1 MITQPSLT
9 VVGMMFSV
17 LLGFFIAQSMRDY
30 ATANGNIVAEANAV
44 GEVFRDARGLPEVDR
59 KRIRNLCRQYVDA
72 VINEEWHLLPK
83 YQESD
88 KAQEIMND
96 LWQAALS
103 VNPTNDREKVIYQS
117 FFKGMNELGGYRRI
131 RTGTNTVSLTPG
143 LWAVIAIGA
152 AAIVSLTF
160 LFAPENRAYHIGLLA
175 CLLLPLTLNIFLLSE
190 YVHPFTGTLPIKPV
204 MFESLKRKILSQD
217 DSPPPYL
224 SDPATSKLLVH

>member
-17 LLGFFIAQSMRDY
+17 LLGFFIAQSMRDF
-30 ATANGNIVAEANAV
+30 ATANANIVNEANSV

-72 VINEEWHLLPK
+72 VIQDEWTLLSG

-88 KAQEIMND
+88 RAQEIMND

-103 VNPTNDREKVIYQS
+103 VNPTNDREKIIYQS
-117 FFKGMNELGGYRRI
+117 FFKGMNELGGFRRI
-131 RTGTNTVSLTPG
+131 RTGTNTASLTPG
-143 LWAVIAIGA
+143 LWIIIAMGA

-160 LFAPENRAYHIGLLA
+160 LFAPDSRAYHIGLLA
-175 CLLLPLTLNIFLLSE
+175 CLLVPLTLNIFLLSE
-190 YVHPFTGTLPIKPV
+190 YAHPFTGFIPVKPT
-204 MFESLKRKILSQD
+204 MFESLKRKILIQD
-217 DSPPPYL
+217 DSAPEYL
-224 SDPATSKLLVH
+224 TQPVGTAQ